1 MDIFKVSIE
10 KDKVVVEG
18 NLLPHDPRHTP
29 RQKVGSGEAREYLT
43 SSGIEFGKCINE
55 NESLDNTKSNK
66 LSATWI
72 FEKKTKKSLD
82 KPAEKVILSK
92 ENKPAPK
99 KRKSRAK
106 KKTSK

>member
-1 MDIFKVSIE
+1 MSIFKVSIE
-10 KDKVVVEG
+10 KDKVIVEG
-18 NLLPHDPRHTP
+18 ALLPHDPRRTP
-29 RQKVGSGEAREYLT
+29 RRKVGTGEVREHLI
-43 SSGIEFGKCINE
+43 SSSVEFGKCVNE